1 MKRVL
6 KIFVHDLVGLS
17 RNIFALIIAVGLCI
31 IPSLYAWFN
40 IYSNWDPYANT
51 SSIKVAVVS
60 QDAGYKNSDGK
71 NVNMGEEVLDTL
83 RKNTGLGWQILGTYD
98 EAIDGVKSGKYYA
111 AIVLG
116 EDFSKNMFD
125 FIDNGLVHPSVTYYE
140 NEKKNAVAVVNV
152 KNVIAMKLVNVDA
165 IVKNVTVKMIAI
177 AKNVIVK
184 TAVASY
190 R

>member
-71 NVNMGEEVLDTL
+71 NVNMGDEVLDTL
-83 RKNTGLGWQILGTYD
+83 RKNKGLGWQILGTYD

-116 EDFSKNMFD
+116 EDFSKNMLILLITD
-125 FIDNGLVHPSVTYYE
+125 LCIRQLHIMKMKRKMQLRARLRSPE
-140 NEKKNAVAVVNV
+140 NQHFRK
-152 KNVIAMKLVNVDA
+152 IL
-165 IVKNVTVKMIAI
+165 IHSLLIL
-177 AKNVIVK
+177 
-184 TAVASY
+184 
-190 R
+190 

>member
-140 NEKKNAVAVVNV
+140 KEKCSCEQDYAVRKINTSG
-152 KNVIAMKLVNVDA
+152 K
-165 IVKNVTVKMIAI
+165 
-177 AKNVIVK
+177 
-184 TAVASY
+184 Y
-190 R
+190 

>member
-71 NVNMGEEVLDTL
+71 NV
-83 RKNTGLGWQILGTYD
+83 W
-98 EAIDGVKSGKYYA
+98 
-111 AIVLG
+111 
-116 EDFSKNMFD
+116 
-125 FIDNGLVHPSVTYYE
+125 
-140 NEKKNAVAVVNV
+140 
-152 KNVIAMKLVNVDA
+152 
-165 IVKNVTVKMIAI
+165 
-177 AKNVIVK
+177 AKRFLIH
-184 TAVASY
+184 
-190 R
+190 

>member
-71 NVNMGEEVLDTL
+71 NVNMGDEVLDTL
-83 RKNTGLGWQILGTYD
+83 RKNKGLGFWSK
-98 EAIDGVKSGKYYA
+98 AI
-111 AIVLG
+111 
-116 EDFSKNMFD
+116 
-125 FIDNGLVHPSVTYYE
+125 FIST
-140 NEKKNAVAVVNV
+140 
-152 KNVIAMKLVNVDA
+152 
-165 IVKNVTVKMIAI
+165 
-177 AKNVIVK
+177 
-184 TAVASY
+184 ASY
-190 R
+190 DTWNI

>member
-60 QDAGYKNSDGK
+60 QDAGYKNSEYGRR
-71 NVNMGEEVLDTL
+71 G
-83 RKNTGLGWQILGTYD
+83 
-98 EAIDGVKSGKYYA
+98 S
-111 AIVLG
+111 
-116 EDFSKNMFD
+116 
-125 FIDNGLVHPSVTYYE
+125 
-140 NEKKNAVAVVNV
+140 
-152 KNVIAMKLVNVDA
+152 
-165 IVKNVTVKMIAI
+165 
-177 AKNVIVK
+177 
-184 TAVASY
+184 
-190 R
+190 

>member
-71 NVNMGEEVLDTL
+71 NVNMG
-83 RKNTGLGWQILGTYD
+83 RRG
-98 EAIDGVKSGKYYA
+98 S
-111 AIVLG
+111 
-116 EDFSKNMFD
+116 
-125 FIDNGLVHPSVTYYE
+125 
-140 NEKKNAVAVVNV
+140 
-152 KNVIAMKLVNVDA
+152 
-165 IVKNVTVKMIAI
+165 
-177 AKNVIVK
+177 
-184 TAVASY
+184 
-190 R
+190 

>member
-83 RKNTGLGWQILGTYD
+83 RKNKGLGWQILGTYD
-98 EAIDGVKSGKYYA
+98 DGSDSRQQLFFKKYD
-111 AIVLG
+111 L
-116 EDFSKNMFD
+116 K
-125 FIDNGLVHPSVTYYE
+125 
-140 NEKKNAVAVVNV
+140 
-152 KNVIAMKLVNVDA
+152 
-165 IVKNVTVKMIAI
+165 
-177 AKNVIVK
+177 
-184 TAVASY
+184 SY
-190 R
+190 RLLRSFFISLFNIFQ

>member
-60 QDAGYKNSDGK
+60 QDAGYK
-71 NVNMGEEVLDTL
+71 
-83 RKNTGLGWQILGTYD
+83 ILT
-98 EAIDGVKSGKYYA
+98 EKCKY
-111 AIVLG
+111 G
-116 EDFSKNMFD
+116 RRGS
-125 FIDNGLVHPSVTYYE
+125 
-140 NEKKNAVAVVNV
+140 
-152 KNVIAMKLVNVDA
+152 
-165 IVKNVTVKMIAI
+165 
-177 AKNVIVK
+177 
-184 TAVASY
+184 
-190 R
+190 

>member
-71 NVNMGEEVLDTL
+71 
-83 RKNTGLGWQILGTYD
+83 KC
-98 EAIDGVKSGKYYA
+98 KY
-111 AIVLG
+111 G
-116 EDFSKNMFD
+116 RRGS
-125 FIDNGLVHPSVTYYE
+125 
-140 NEKKNAVAVVNV
+140 
-152 KNVIAMKLVNVDA
+152 
-165 IVKNVTVKMIAI
+165 
-177 AKNVIVK
+177 
-184 TAVASY
+184 
-190 R
+190 